1 LYGFIELRDRGWKVA
16 TCEERF
22 RGALTTLFQKLRH
35 YGFNLMNLRAL
46 RRAAKSDVL
55 LVKDDFSFPL
65 TLTAALFRKRL
76 IYLDSMFFMPGNRL
90 KRFLLGINMRCAP
103 LIVSYSQFQ
112 VDLWSAAFSI
122 PKNRFVVLP
131 YTIDY
136 PFYARGANQSGA
148 AAAQEP
154 PYILAIGRDL
164 GRDFAS
170 LVEATRQLGLRLK
183 LITLP
188 YLIPENAREAGHVE
202 ILQRVS
208 YAELFRLYGGATA
221 VAVPLKKDVIYP
233 SGIRAVMESLAVGC
247 PAIVSRTAILEEYFP
262 ASSGTVHYVE
272 AEDVD
277 QLKAAIQLLLADDG
291 LRARLKQRGQEYI
304 VQRFQMSAFVER
316 LEQVLSTD

>member
-1 LYGFIELRDRGWKVA
+1 MSPPNERVPMPSSDKEILFFFNHSAVEDVAQIDSGETPSERLYGFIELRDRGWKVA

-154 PYILAIGRDL
+154 PYI
-164 GRDFAS
+164 
-170 LVEATRQLGLRLK
+170 
-183 LITLP
+183 
-188 YLIPENAREAGHVE
+188 
-202 ILQRVS
+202 
-208 YAELFRLYGGATA
+208 
-221 VAVPLKKDVIYP
+221 
-233 SGIRAVMESLAVGC
+233 
-247 PAIVSRTAILEEYFP
+247 
-262 ASSGTVHYVE
+262 
-272 AEDVD
+272 
-277 QLKAAIQLLLADDG
+277 
-291 LRARLKQRGQEYI
+291 
-304 VQRFQMSAFVER
+304 
-316 LEQVLSTD
+316 